1 MTRISIASVRQRLA
15 GAPGAASNPR
25 LAARLVLA
33 VLVAAN
39 LVAAVLVLRPWEG
52 SADSLEKRA
61 ASLRLELK
69 RQQVQVER
77 LRGLVG
83 KVQTARTE
91 GDTFM
96 ASNLLNRRTV
106 SSNLLGELDQLART
120 TGIKQ
125 KEVTFSF
132 EPVEGSEALS
142 RAEIVA
148 NYDGAYGDLM
158 HFLNLL
164 DHSQRLLIVDS
175 LAATPQPQGQLLGIT
190 LKLNAFVSEGA
201 APEDGQPSA
210 GPASLQPHPAEGP
223 AAGEPAS
230 VGPQP
235 ASAAP
240 APAGPPPGRRFAAG
254 PVPTAPASA
263 GPPFPGHGP
272 AELPGRAQ

>member
-39 LVAAVLVLRPWEG
+39 LIAAVLVFRPWEG

-61 ASLRLELK
+61 QSLRLELK
-69 RQQVQVER
+69 RKQVQVER

-120 TGIKQ
+120 AGIKQ

-201 APEDGQPSA
+201 ASEDQQPSA
-210 GPASLQPHPAEGP
+210 APASAAAGP

-235 ASAAP
+235 APAGRFAPGQPPAGAVPAAP
-240 APAGPPPGRRFAAG
+240 ASAGG
-254 PVPTAPASA
+254 ASA
-263 GPPFPGHGP
+263 GPPFPRRGT

>member
-120 TGIKQ
+120 AGIKQ

-190 LKLNAFVSEGA
+190 LKLNAFVSEA
-201 APEDGQPSA
+201 ATPEDQQPSV
-210 GPASLQPHPAEGP
+210 GQASLQPHPAEGP
-223 AAGEPAS
+223 AAGEPAAGEPAS

-235 ASAAP
+235 A
-240 APAGPPPGRRFAAG
+240 PAGRFAPG
-254 PVPTAPASA
+254 QPPTAPASA
-263 GPPFPGHGP
+263 RPPFPGRGP
-272 AELPGRAQ
+272 SELPGRAQ